1 MAGDKFR
8 DFAEIFR
15 DFVIL
20 HKYLHEYLIFI
31 EYKLQFYFAISAQ
44 KLIRYMCFITYSLSN
59 KHACAC
65 SVTITSQSL
74 VLRCGLSAAVC
85 IVVYFPVRNVN
96 NVKSNATC

>member
-15 DFVIL
+15 AFVI
-20 HKYLHEYLIFI
+20 LHEYLIFI